1 MLTSQTA
8 ETLIPQLIKAA
19 ILTDIATIK
28 QLTKRIDAADLSF
41 LLRKIETPQARFIIE
56 HIEVTKAAIILAEL
70 EPEIRTPFL
79 KTFTAEELAPLL
91 NEMESDDIADMLN
104 EQHDALFLET
114 VITMLDIRKAN
125 DVRELDHY
133 DSDCAGGL
141 MSKEL
146 IKIDISWTVGQCM
159 EEIKQQAERVKKV
172 FSVYVVDNQGKF
184 LGRVS
189 LKTIIISDRETKIS
203 EIYLQD
209 VVSIE
214 TYQSQDEVIE
224 IMQKYDLETVP
235 IVDMQGHLVG
245 RIMIDD
251 IVDVIKEQAELDQ
264 RAMSGLAED
273 VDETDTVWKLSRA
286 RLPWLLIGMSGGL
299 LGATFLGTFTKELL
313 LVPAMAFFIPL
324 ITATGGNVGIQ
335 SSTVIIQTLAESRLY
350 KTTWYQRLY
359 KTIAVALVNGI
370 AISSF
375 VYLFNYFVM
384 SNVELA
390 FVVSVALFA
399 VVLLA
404 SITGTATP
412 IILDRLG
419 VNPALA
425 SGPFITTANDLLGL
439 AVYFWVARLL
449 L

>member
-1 MLTSQTA
+1 MLTSQNADILVAQLMQASIA
-8 ETLIPQLIKAA
+8 ENA
-19 ILTDIATIK
+19 K
-28 QLTKRIDAADLSF
+28 QVQNLTKSIGAADLSF
-41 LLRKIETPQARFIIE
+41 LLRDVATPQARFILENIE
-56 HIEVTKAAIILAEL
+56 ISKAATILAEL

-79 KTFTAEELAPLL
+79 KTFAPEELAPLL
-91 NEMESDDIADMLN
+91 NAMESDDIADMLN
-104 EQHDALFLET
+104 EQHDALFLEM
-114 VITMLDIRKAN
+114 VISMLDKRKAD
-125 DVRELDHY
+125 DVRELAHY
-133 DSDCAGGL
+133 DADCAGGL

-146 IKIDISWTVGQCM
+146 IKVDISWTVGQCLD
-159 EEIKQQAERVKKV
+159 EIKQQAERVKKI
-172 FSVYVVDNQGKF
+172 FSVYVVDAEGIF

-189 LKTIIISDRETKIS
+189 LKTIIISDKETKVS
-203 EIYLQD
+203 AIYLQD
-209 VVSIE
+209 VARVEI
-214 TYQSQDEVIE
+214 YQSQDEVVE
-224 IMQKYDLETVP
+224 MMQKHDLETIPV
-235 IVDMQGHLVG
+235 INVEGKLVG
-245 RIMIDD
+245 RVMIDD
-251 IVDVIKEQAELDQ
+251 VLDVMKEQAEIDQ

-273 VDETDTVWKLSRA
+273 VDETDTIWKLSRA

-299 LGATFLGTFTKELL
+299 LGASFLGTFTKELL

-350 KTTWYQRLY
+350 KTTWYQRLF
-359 KTIAVALVNGI
+359 KTIAVGLLNGI
-370 AISSF
+370 AISSLVF
-375 VYLFNYFVM
+375 FFNYFVM
-384 SNVELA
+384 GNTILA

-412 IILDRLG
+412 IILDRIG